1 MKVRPGHWRKVY
13 VAWKQ
18 KMPHD
23 VTLHDV
29 RADAK
34 RYIEVLSRPVRA
46 IRVTRGGLEPS
57 VIAWVLGEFS
67 RQVWQVTSHPK
78 SPRTVGNVAGGI
90 RFCSWL
96 NPRARLDYKLA
107 SRKLYFNFISN
118 ELKDGKLK
126 TVKRFCS
133 SFFGFRLD
141 PEIKWAC
148 LIYSYSAFSCPFFL
162 LISMTRL
169 LQLGVLMRWTHV
181 WEKQAR
187 ETKSY

>member
-29 RADAK
+29 RADRK
-34 RYIEVLSRPVRA
+34 RYIEVLSKKYGHPSLLPRPVRA
-46 IRVTRGGLEPS
+46 IRVTSGGLEPS
-57 VIAWVLGEFS
+57 VIARVLGEFS

-96 NPRARLDYKLA
+96 NPRARLDCKLA
-107 SRKLYFNFISN
+107 SRELYFNFASN
-118 ELKDGKLK
+118 ELKEGKLK
-126 TVKRFCS
+126 TVKRFSS

-141 PEIKWAC
+141 PE
-148 LIYSYSAFSCPFFL
+148 
-162 LISMTRL
+162 M
-169 LQLGVLMRWTHV
+169 
-181 WEKQAR
+181 
-187 ETKSY
+187 